1 MTLHE
6 KKSTLILALTCL
18 AAGTLL
24 LFFGGENMEKP
35 ATLLL
40 WLGGV
45 AALVRLASFF
55 LSRKSKKNKRRK
67 PYSQAPAE
75 TDAYLAYRIMT
86 MLDNPQRHYESLP
99 PGSPQKK
106 HLRRQMSSTPISPL
120 S

>member
-6 KKSTLILALTCL
+6 KKSTLILAITCL

-45 AALVRLASFF
+45 AALVRLGCLYF
-55 LSRKSKKNKRRK
+55 SRKSKKNKHRK
-67 PYSQAPAE
+67 PYSPATAE
-75 TDAYLAYRIMT
+75 TDAYLARRIMT
-86 MLDNPQRHYESLP
+86 MRDNPQRHYESLP
-99 PGSPQKK
+99 PEA
-106 HLRRQMSSTPISPL
+106 RRKSIFGGK
-120 S
+120 

>member
-45 AALVRLASFF
+45 AALVRLGSFF

-86 MLDNPQRHYESLP
+86 MQDNPQRHYESLP
-99 PGSPQKK
+99 PEA
-106 HLRRQMSSTPISPL
+106 RRKSIFGGK
-120 S
+120 

>member
-45 AALVRLASFF
+45 ALLVRLASFF
-55 LSRKSKKNKRRK
+55 LSRKSKKHKRCK

-86 MLDNPQRHYESLP
+86 MQDNPQRHYESLP
-99 PGSPQKK
+99 PEA
-106 HLRRQMSSTPISPL
+106 RRKSIFGGK
-120 S
+120 